1 MKLVEIEPDY
11 QIIIGGNIYELM
23 AGVTKKLK
31 EGYQLAGGVA
41 VENRH
46 LLQAVY
52 RAGNI
57 LCQD

>member
-23 AGVTKKLK
+23 EEVTKKLK

-41 VENRH
+41 VENRR
-46 LLQAVY
+46 LLQAV
-52 RAGNI
+52 
-57 LCQD
+57 LS